1 MQKKL
6 VYENYLFPPLAQR
19 YFCWSITFLSFFRR
33 TMFTTN
39 KKLNPELC
47 QDHHPHTTYQEL
59 LSHFKHSRK
68 LILLIWKI
76 IKPNHTILPQRLSG
90 GIKSKIWKNL
100 GKIPKVGG
108 LVEKN
113 SKKSKFLFEN
123 FQKPSGG
130 SWFFKNVWIMKYSQT
145 PSYKIKIKKLN
156 MPIFNENMP
165 K

>member
-90 GIKSKIWKNL
+90 GIKSKIRKQAEAEVVPSSSSV
-100 GKIPKVGG
+100 KF
-108 LVEKN
+108 
-113 SKKSKFLFEN
+113 KFLTLSRCSLDAN
-123 FQKPSGG
+123 L
-130 SWFFKNVWIMKYSQT
+130 MKLDAS
-145 PSYKIKIKKLN
+145 
-156 MPIFNENMP
+156 
-165 K
+165 